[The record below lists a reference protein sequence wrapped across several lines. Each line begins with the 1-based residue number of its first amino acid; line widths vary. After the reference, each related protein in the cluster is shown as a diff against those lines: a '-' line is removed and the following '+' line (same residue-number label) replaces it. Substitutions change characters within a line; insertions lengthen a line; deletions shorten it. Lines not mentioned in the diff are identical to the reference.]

1 MLRGSCSVQNYPLGR
16 SIASDQ
22 ASAVVREGA
31 RRSYLRQGWLSNVK
45 ATEMFPYVDVRRSN
59 LATGRTFRPSARRRR
74 AGKRSLHALF
84 EETLR
89 RVFRRMLA
97 RPRTATSLTNTIPLG
112 PGRATATSHR
122 SVRLRRRRTPQPVF
136 DLQPIRRARA
146 GPFAWHC
153 HSVLHG
159 RHGSSNFYGISD
171 QESVAPLQDSCH
183 LRTHFHGTPQCTYI
197 RRSCEAQV
205 LMPGYR
211 SRCSA
216 LAERLLARDARGGT
230 SSASFATIFL

>member
-1 MLRGSCSVQNYPLGR
+1 MSMCVAVTWPQGGLFGLRLGADKPGNDLSR
-16 SIASDQ
+16 PIRGDLETSFPQHACASS
-22 ASAVVREGA
+22 AS
-31 RRSYLRQGWLSNVK
+31 
-45 ATEMFPYVDVRRSN
+45 
-59 LATGRTFRPSARRRR
+59 
-74 AGKRSLHALF
+74 
-84 EETLR
+84 
-89 RVFRRMLA
+89 
-97 RPRTATSLTNTIPLG
+97 SLTNTIPLA

-122 SVRLRRRRTPQPVF
+122 SVRLRQRRTPQPVF

-159 RHGSSNFYGISD
+159 RHGLSNFYGISD
-171 QESVAPLQDSCH
+171 QESVAPLQDPRH

-211 SRCSA
+211 SRCTA
-216 LAERLLARDARGGT
+216 FAKRLLAGDAQGGT
-230 SSASFATIFL
+230 SGASFATIFL